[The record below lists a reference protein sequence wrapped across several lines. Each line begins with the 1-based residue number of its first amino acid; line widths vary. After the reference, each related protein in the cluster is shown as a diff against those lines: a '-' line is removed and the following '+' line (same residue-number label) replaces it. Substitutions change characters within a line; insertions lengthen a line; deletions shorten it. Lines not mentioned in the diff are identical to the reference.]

1 MLILRLIRE
10 SYLFAIHS
18 LLANKLQTVLSLL
31 GITIGI
37 FMVIFVFTITDSFE
51 RNVRSS
57 VTELGSNVLYVQK
70 FPWVF
75 KQDYPW
81 WKYLK
86 RPNMSIKD
94 ANALRRR
101 SNKAQSIGFMVSGLK
116 DISYKDKEASK
127 TVYIGATYDYQDIF
141 SFDLSAGRYFTPLEA
156 KSGAPV
162 AIIGSEIADK
172 LFTGADPLDKQIKMM
187 GRKVTVIGIFLKEG
201 DDMMGKSHDGQ
212 VLLPVNFVRKFININ
227 SGVGNPTVLIRAKE
241 GVELDA
247 IKAEV
252 RMILRS
258 EHRLKPAAE
267 DDFSINEISTLDNV
281 FDSFF
286 SILGK
291 AGWFIGGLALL
302 VGGFGIA
309 NIMFVS
315 VHERTN
321 QIGIQKA
328 LGAKNYFILL
338 QFLFES
344 VFLSLFGGLF
354 GLLFVWLAVLGI
366 RYGFDFDAVLSF
378 GNIMM
383 AVLVSLLIGV
393 LAGLIPAYMAS
404 RLNPVEAIRST

>member
-1 MLILRLIRE
+1 MLLLRLIRE

-51 RNVRSS
+51 RDVRSS
-57 VTELGSNVLYVQK
+57 VTDLGSDVLYVQK
-70 FPWVF
+70 FPWAF
-75 KQDYPW
+75 KGNMPW

-86 RPNMSIKD
+86 RPNVSIKD

-101 SNKAQSIGFMVSGLK
+101 CSKAQSVGFMVSGRK
-116 DISYKDKEASK
+116 DIFYKDNEASNAIY
-127 TVYIGATYDYQDIF
+127 VGATYDYKDVF

-162 AIIGSEIADK
+162 AVIGSEIAEK
-172 LFTGADPLDKQIKMM
+172 LFTEEDPVGKQLKVMK
-187 GRKVTVIGIFLKEG
+187 RKVTIIGVFLKEG
-201 DDMMGKSHDGQ
+201 ENMMGQSHDKRI
-212 VLLPVNFVRKFININ
+212 LLPVNFVRKIINIDAER
-227 SGVGNPTVLIRAKE
+227 SNPTAIIRARE
-241 GVELDA
+241 GVEIDA
-247 IKAEV
+247 LKAEV

-258 EHRLKPAAE
+258 VHRLKPAAE
-267 DDFSINEISTLDNV
+267 DDFSVNEISSLNTI

-286 SILGK
+286 TILGK

-354 GLLFVWLAVLGI
+354 GLFFVWLAVLGI
-366 RYGFDFDAVLSF
+366 RFGFDFNAVLSF

-404 RLNPVEAIRST
+404 RLNPVEAIRSA